1 IEVLK
6 IVNLWDLFSGMEG
19 LATPILAQGRTLSG
33 GQAQRLSLAR
43 ALLHDAE
50 VYIFDEATS
59 NIDIESEQVIIKVI
73 EEISKKKTVIYISHR
88 LASIVKADKIYVMK
102 KGQLVEQGQHQELM
116 AAKGQYESLFSQQQ
130 ELESYR
136 TKSLAI
142 DQERGGIND

>member
-1 IEVLK
+1 
-6 IVNLWDLFSGMEG
+6 M
-19 LATPILAQGRTLSG
+19 
-33 GQAQRLSLAR
+33 
-43 ALLHDAE
+43 
-50 VYIFDEATS
+50 
-59 NIDIESEQVIIKVI
+59 I

>member
-1 IEVLK
+1 MSDLEYIEFLK

-19 LATPILAQGRTLSG
+19 LDTPILAQGRNLSG

-59 NIDIESEQVIIKVI
+59 NIDVESEQVIIDVI

-102 KGQLVEQGQHQELM
+102 QGQLVEQGQHQDLM
-116 AAKGQYESLFSQQQ
+116 VAGGQYESLFSQQQ

-136 TKSLAI
+136 T
-142 DQERGGIND
+142 Q

>member
-1 IEVLK
+1 
-6 IVNLWDLFSGMEG
+6 M
-19 LATPILAQGRTLSG
+19 
-33 GQAQRLSLAR
+33 SLAR

-59 NIDIESEQVIIKVI
+59 NIDIESEQVIIDVI

-116 AAKGQYESLFSQQQ
+116 AAGGQYESLFSQQQ

-136 TKSLAI
+136 TNSLAI
-142 DQERGGIND
+142 DEERGGNND